1 MSIFVGADEAAVDAG
16 VGCCE
21 DFRLV
26 DAPWVWLGRAKSA
39 VEGTEEKESVEELLL
54 VPVGLEV
61 ARRGTNAMAA
71 SAFEDNVPQH
81 AAAARMRVAGRRI
94 LQLSLLFG

>member
-21 DFRLV
+21 DLRLV

-71 SAFEDNVPQH
+71 SAFEENVAQH

-94 LQLSLLFG
+94 LQS

>member
-21 DFRLV
+21 DLRLV

-39 VEGTEEKESVEELLL
+39 VEGTEEEDSVEELLL

-61 ARRGTNAMAA
+61 ARRGGTNAMAA
-71 SAFEDNVPQH
+71 SAFEDKVAQH

-94 LQLSLLFG
+94 LSLLFG